1 MRRRV
6 ATIAISTVAV
16 VGGLTSPAT
25 AHEEPGPSGPVVVVN
40 GLNNPRQL
48 SLVDESLLVAE
59 AGSGGPTCSSGGPQ
73 GEVCVGTT
81 GSVTRIR
88 KPDRVTNGAPQRI
101 VTGLLSGAG
110 RDGTFAVGSD
120 GVSARD
126 KDKIFIAMTYAP
138 PDVTPAPL
146 PGWQA
151 GKLLRADER
160 GRVRVAADIT
170 AVERALDPDGLGF
183 DSNPYAVLALD
194 GRQLVADV
202 AGNDIIQVKG
212 SGTPTVWAVLP
223 NHDGAQ
229 PVPTSLARGRDGN
242 IYVGELAEGA
252 GPGRAL
258 IHRYAPDGTRLGT
271 IGGFTTITGLA
282 FDRAGNL
289 YVSQLFADS
298 GTAGPPGVLTRVDRT
313 GQRTNVAVP
322 FPAGVATDERG
333 NVYVSAWSI
342 SDADGATM
350 TMPPEMGGGTMTM
363 PPGQVWRLKF

>member
-6 ATIAISTVAV
+6 ATIAVSTVAV

-25 AHEEPGPSGPVVVVN
+25 AHEEPGPSGPVVVVS

-48 SLVDESLLVAE
+48 SMVDESLLVAE
-59 AGSGGPTCSSGGPQ
+59 AGRGGPTCSSGGPE
-73 GEVCVGTT
+73 GNICVGTT

-101 VTGLLSGAG
+101 VTGLLSGAQP
-110 RDGTFAVGSD
+110 DGTFAIGSD

-126 KDKIFIAMTYAP
+126 EDKIFIAMTYAP
-138 PDVTPAPL
+138 PDVIPAPL

-160 GRVRVAADIT
+160 GRVRQAADIT
-170 AVERALDPDGLGF
+170 AVELTLDPDKLGI

-194 GRQLVADV
+194 GRQLVAD
-202 AGNDIIQVKG
+202 AGGNDIIQVKNG
-212 SGTPTVWAVLP
+212 RTSVWAVLP

-229 PVPTSLARGRDGN
+229 PVPTSLARGRDGS
-242 IYVGELAEGA
+242 IYVGELALNA
-252 GPGRAL
+252 GPGKAL
-258 IHRYAPDGTRLGT
+258 VHRYAANGTHLGT

-282 FDRAGNL
+282 FDKAGNL

-298 GTAGPPGVLTRVDRT
+298 GTPGPPGVLTRVDRA

-363 PPGQVWRLKF
+363 PPGQVWRLRF